1 MEVLPQTRGAVHLPT
16 GALDCKDRATDLHYE
31 PLARIMLFCTADRSS
46 ARQYFEETV
55 NHW

>member
-16 GALDCKDRATDLHYE
+16 GALDCKDRATDLHHE
-31 PLARIMLFCTADRSS
+31 PLARMLLFCTADRSS